1 ALPQQLL
8 DRGARFVQVCD
19 TQNSKSTSERE
30 ATRQLR
36 YSLLAQTE
44 AELQDHSFDF
54 GVIENL
60 NACPNP
66 QEALFQLARVVST
79 RGSAVIGVPSPQAA
93 LQPNLEGASSSSQA
107 NLGYYELYDHVA
119 EHFNDVR
126 MLGQLPFVGYAIA
139 DFSAEREADVSV
151 DTGFMPGGA
160 EEPQWFW
167 ALASHEPVVGE
178 AFAIVQLPLAGFN
191 LPPVS
196 APQQSTEAVAVQGNQ
211 QQVSDQQAKLTAH
224 IAQLETE
231 LQSQRQA
238 ALNASS
244 AAAATSAS
252 SAASTQALKDQIA
265 ALGAQ
270 ISQRDA
276 QLALAKSER
285 TALDARLAQL
295 KGDLEELRN
304 VPGSDQPVERSEEA
318 LADLNRLEGLLQER
332 AAVVQRLEQQLAEA
346 ERVVGD
352 LVRELDSSRQNAKPL
367 LASVATAEPPA
378 EVAQLQTRLDNLA
391 LANAERAALL
401 ATAEATIREL
411 EHRLASASAD
421 SALPRSENEILAQ
434 PAQQQPAQQTAQSTE
449 LPS

>member
-1 ALPQQLL
+1 LL

-19 TQNSKSTSERE
+19 TQNSTSERERE

-36 YSLLAQTE
+36 YSSLAQVE

-66 QEALFQLARVVST
+66 KEALFQLARVISP
-79 RGSAVIGVPSPQAA
+79 RGAAAIGVPSPQAA
-93 LQPNLEGASSSSQA
+93 LQPNLEVASSSSSA
-107 NLGYYELYDHVA
+107 SLGYYELYDHVA

-126 MLGQLPFVGYAIA
+126 MLGQLPFMGYAMV

-151 DTGFMPGGA
+151 DTAFMPGGA

-178 AFAIVQLPLAGFN
+178 AFAIVQLSLAGFN
-191 LPPVS
+191 LPLLS
-196 APQQSTEAVAVQGNQ
+196 APQQSAQSPE
-211 QQVSDQQAKLTAH
+211 QQAIEQQAIEQQTKLTAR
-224 IAQLETE
+224 IAHLERE

-238 ALNASS
+238 AQTAIST
-244 AAAATSAS
+244 AAAASASTSAS
-252 SAASTQALKDQIA
+252 TQTLKDQVT
-265 ALGAQ
+265 ALRAELT
-270 ISQRDA
+270 QRDT
-276 QLALAKSER
+276 QLAQAKGER
-285 TALDARLAQL
+285 STLDATVAQL
-295 KGDLEELRN
+295 KAEIEELRN
-304 VPGSDQPVERSEEA
+304 VPASEKSDEA

-332 AAVVQRLEQQLAEA
+332 ASVVQRLEQQLAEA

-352 LVRELDSSRQNAKPL
+352 LVRELDAVRHSSMPPL
-367 LASVATAEPPA
+367 ALTGASEPSL
-378 EVAQLQTRLDNLA
+378 EMTQLQTRLDNLA

-411 EHRLASASAD
+411 EHRLISSA
-421 SALPRSENEILAQ
+421 AQ
-434 PAQQQPAQQTAQSTE
+434 PTLPVGESEPQQQPIPQQPAE